1 MLVSRSLFNRNVYRV
16 VSDNDLYW
24 GPAWKRRSD
33 AERHLEQLTKFYLR
47 LARAAERNRDHN
59 GPNDAERIRLM
70 VERFKIVSFPATLTE
85 IEQRDRHLGRVRA

>member
-47 LARAAERNRDHN
+47 LARAAERSC

-85 IEQRDRHLGRVRA
+85 IEQRDRHLGRVRV